1 MAIHCN
7 KGVYDMNI
15 SILKST
21 ELIHH
26 IILEKR
32 KECLPL
38 TLMLS
43 LAIIFRNYAQIK
55 HF

>member
-7 KGVYDMNI
+7 KGAYDMNI

-26 IILEKR
+26 IILEKKKR
-32 KECLPL
+32 
-38 TLMLS
+38 MS
-43 LAIIFRNYAQIK
+43 AFNSHAQFGHYFQK
-55 HF
+55 LCTN

>member
-1 MAIHCN
+1 
-7 KGVYDMNI
+7 MNI
-15 SILKST
+15 SILKSS
-21 ELIHH
+21 ELKHH

-32 KECLPL
+32 EECLAL

-43 LAIIFRNYAQIK
+43 LAIFFRNYAQIK